1 MQALTLSLSPAG
13 RGDEKSALSTAPA
26 GEEESPARLSEAK
39 NFEDSFKTASSDK
52 DASPKGASSKDGTEL
67 DLSPETTRGVN
78 SEQGKPVN
86 EDVPEQSEKD
96 TLLPVAVTLE
106 LSRNDKGTTSLSKE
120 LSGTDKTTISPSK
133 SGEVP
138 GKLAGEPVQILDIT
152 KSDMFSESKSETTT
166 PNMNISGDEKGV
178 PTEKYVSK
186 EVANLKSDQLAP
198 NTLELKTS
206 GKELSKIEKTTSTTE
221 ARGGEI
227 TNSKTTAPQQF
238 SSVSQE
244 TITTQETKTTFEI
257 LSTQKAEK
265 EISPFESGAKGPD
278 ASSEVEAKKTSTEVK
293 IRTDTGKHAS
303 TEVEVKIDDT
313 NNAKISTI
321 ITPEAGQKE
330 SDASVR
336 KDASEKIARP
346 VNDVTPQ
353 IKDTANLVEA
363 DTVDE
368 LIKKQVDQKT
378 LGKTDFLN
386 VALDN
391 RPASMGLQMSTG
403 IEGSFALTSLT
414 STTLSSTFSPS
425 VQMISAT
432 ASAAAT
438 NFNAVSQAILVA
450 NETAKGVT
458 VQLDPPEM
466 GRVFIDFA
474 FDADDKVSVIVKSD
488 FPESHFMLRERS
500 EQFLSILKE
509 NGLEDVNLSFEQN
522 AQNGQSDSNEKP
534 AEKPIYISA
543 GSDESRP
550 NNLPLQTLSNDTET
564 YEGLDLRL

>member
-13 RGDEKSALSTAPA
+13 RGDEKSALSTASA

-39 NFEDSFKTASSDK
+39 NFENSFKTASSDK
-52 DASPKGASSKDGTEL
+52 EASPKGASSRDGTEL
-67 DLSPETTRGVN
+67 DPSPETTRGVN

-120 LSGTDKTTISPSK
+120 LSGTDKTTTSPSK

-138 GKLAGEPVQILDIT
+138 GKLAGDPVQILDIT

-186 EVANLKSDQLAP
+186 EVANRKSDQLAP

-206 GKELSKIEKTTSTTE
+206 SEELSKIEKTTLTAE
-221 ARGGEI
+221 ARSGEI
-227 TNSKTTAPQQF
+227 TNSKMNAPQQLTPL
-238 SSVSQE
+238 SQE
-244 TITTQETKTTFEI
+244 AKTTLEI
-257 LSTQKAEK
+257 SSLQGAEK
-265 EISPFESGAKGPD
+265 EISPFESGVKGQG
-278 ASSEVEAKKTSTEVK
+278 ASSELEAKKTSTEVQ

-303 TEVEVKIDDT
+303 TEVEVKIDGT

-321 ITPEAGQKE
+321 ITPEAEQKE
-330 SDASVR
+330 IDASVR
-336 KDASEKIARP
+336 KDVSEKIARP

-391 RPASMGLQMSTG
+391 RPPSMGLQMSTG
-403 IEGSFALTSLT
+403 MEGSFALTSLT

-474 FDADDKVSVIVKSD
+474 FDTDDKVSVVVKSD
-488 FPESHFMLRERS
+488 LPESHFMLRERS

-543 GSDESRP
+543 GSDEARP
-550 NNLPLQTLSNDTET
+550 NNLPLQNLSNDTET